1 VERANMRPWIDKTL
15 WESLSGARATR
26 PDGLAVLYA
35 SQKLTYEDLVRRVER
50 FAAGLLKIG
59 VRKGDKVSI
68 WSGNCPEWLIA
79 KFAIVS
85 IGAVVVPINTRFKT
99 SELEYVLANSDSTTV
114 LLGETLLNTDFVA
127 IMREILPEIEFQEAG
142 KIESE
147 RFPLLRN
154 VIALGR
160 CEHQGVFS
168 YACIEDS
175 GDDAG
180 LQTGLEA
187 LRARVTVD
195 DVANIFYTSGTTGLP
210 KGVMLSHRLLSN
222 AFYVG
227 EELRLTPDDRLLLY
241 LPFNH
246 CFGLHNGVC
255 GGISH
260 GSTIVLM
267 DYFDA
272 EVSLKLIERHRVT
285 VLFGV
290 PTMYLM
296 QIHHPRFA
304 SYDISSLRTG
314 MIGGAGAPASM
325 IQEIMDAMGITL
337 ISTYGMT
344 ETSCAV
350 TQTRYRDS
358 AEVISQTVGQVLPH
372 LEMKV
377 IGKDQCPLGP
387 DAEGEICIRGPSVT
401 SGYYKN
407 LEATRKLID
416 EEGWVH
422 SGDLGT
428 FNEEGYYRITGRLKD
443 LIIRGG
449 ENIAPSEIES
459 FLYQHPDIQQ
469 VQVVGVPDEKFG
481 EAVAAFVIP
490 RPGSSLT
497 AEDLIG
503 FCRGRIATFKIP
515 SVVRFVSEFPVTA
528 SGKIKKFELRKMVT
542 EKV

>member
-1 VERANMRPWIDKTL
+1 MIPWTDKTL
-15 WESLSGARATR
+15 WKSLSEVRAAH
-26 PDGLAVLYA
+26 PHGLAILYA
-35 SQKLTYEDLVRRVER
+35 DQKLTYEDFVRRVER
-50 FAAGLLKIG
+50 FAVGLLKLG

-68 WSGNCPEWLIA
+68 WCGNRPEWLIA
-79 KFAIVS
+79 KFAITS
-85 IGAVVVPINTRFKT
+85 LGAVVVPINTRFKT
-99 SELEYVLANSDSTTV
+99 NELEYVLVNSDSTTI
-114 LLGETLLNTDFVA
+114 LLGDSLLNTDFMA
-127 IMREILPEIEFQEAG
+127 IMRQVLPEIEYQEAG
-142 KIESE
+142 KIASE
-147 RFPLLRN
+147 RFPFLRN
-154 VIALGR
+154 VIGLSR
-160 CEHQGVFS
+160 CEHKGVFS
-168 YACIEDS
+168 YPWVEDS
-175 GDDAG
+175 GDDPER
-180 LQTGLEA
+180 QTELEG
-187 LRARVTVD
+187 LRAQVTVD
-195 DVANIFYTSGTTGLP
+195 DVANILYTSGTTGLP

-255 GGISH
+255 GGVTH

-272 EVSLKLIERHRVT
+272 EASLKLIERHRVT
-285 VLFGV
+285 ILFGV

-304 SYDISSLRTG
+304 TYDISSLRTG
-314 MIGGAGAPASM
+314 MIGGAGAPPSM
-325 IQEIMDAMGITL
+325 IQEIMNAMGITL

-358 AEVISQTVGQVLPH
+358 AEVISQTVGQTLPH

-377 IGKDQCPLGP
+377 IGKDKSLLGP
-387 DAEGEICIRGPSVT
+387 YAEGEICIRGPSVT

-407 LEATRKLID
+407 WEETRKLID
-416 EEGWVH
+416 EKGWVH

-449 ENIAPSEIES
+449 ENIAPSEIEN

-469 VQVVGVPDEKFG
+469 VQVVGVPDEKLG

-490 RPGSSLT
+490 RPGRSLT
-497 AEDLIG
+497 AEDIIG
-503 FCRGRIATFKIP
+503 FCRGKIASFKIP
-515 SVVRFVSEFPVTA
+515 SVVRFVSEFPTTA
-528 SGKIKKFELRKMVT
+528 SGKIKKFELRELVKGKILIG
-542 EKV
+542 E

>member
-1 VERANMRPWIDKTL
+1 MRPWIDKTL
-15 WESLSGARATR
+15 WKSLSEARVAR

-50 FAAGLLKIG
+50 FAIGLSKIG

-68 WSGNCPEWLIA
+68 WSGNCPEWVIA

-99 SELEYVLANSDSTTV
+99 SELEYVLANSDSTTI

-154 VIALGR
+154 IIAISR
-160 CEHQGVFS
+160 CEHKGVFS
-168 YACIEDS
+168 YACIEGS
-175 GDDAG
+175 GDDAE

-255 GGISH
+255 GGITH

-377 IGKDQCPLGP
+377 IGKDKCPLGP
-387 DAEGEICIRGPSVT
+387 DVEGEICIRGPSVT

-407 LEATRKLID
+407 LEETRKLID